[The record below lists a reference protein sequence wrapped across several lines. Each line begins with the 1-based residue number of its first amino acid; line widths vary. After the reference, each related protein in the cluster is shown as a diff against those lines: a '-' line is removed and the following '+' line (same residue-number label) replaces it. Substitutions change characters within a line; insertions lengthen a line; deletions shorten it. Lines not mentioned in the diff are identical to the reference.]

1 MEIYLGDILRWR
13 EEVERWRGGEVE
25 MEMKVEMEME
35 VAMDGVRSM
44 HAEFHL
50 HNPPIIHPSIR
61 PSHLSIHRAP

>member
-1 MEIYLGDILRWR
+1 
-13 EEVERWRGGEVE
+13 